1 MICYLQRQSCVEK
14 ARKVL
19 TEPTNVTLNEYVPDT
34 FLCSGG
40 SSAYQDAIACKGLNS
55 ALCDSYHSL
64 TSMAFTLLLNSVSLP
79 TGDSGGSLFLQKRKR
94 YFQVSKCFTLLNPHS
109 MQ

>member
-1 MICYLQRQSCVEK
+1 MAK

-19 TEPTNVTLNEYVPDT
+19 TEPTDVTLNEYVPDR

-55 ALCDSYHSL
+55 LCDATTSYHSL
-64 TSMAFTLLLNSVSLP
+64 TSMAFALLLHSVSFP
-79 TGDSGGSLFLQKRKR
+79 IGDSGGSLFLQKRKR